1 MTPYDYFKMFITL
14 EIIDCVVEQTNLYSF
29 KKNHKRINTH
39 VPENSALIDTFIKMD
54 VILLPS

>member
-1 MTPYDYFKMFITL
+1 MFITL
-14 EIIDCVVEQTNLYSF
+14 EIIDYVVEQTNLYSF